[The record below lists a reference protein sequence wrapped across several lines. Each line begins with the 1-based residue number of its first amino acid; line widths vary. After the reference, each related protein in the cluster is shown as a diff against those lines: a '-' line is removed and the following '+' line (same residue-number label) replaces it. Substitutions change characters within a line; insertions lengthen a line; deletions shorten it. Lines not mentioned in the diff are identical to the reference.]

1 MNFKI
6 ELESLFVLGKWLSLQ
21 SYLSLNKPFQIHT
34 ESNEKETLIFISN
47 HNAWRII
54 KHSSTQESRFNSI

>member
-6 ELESLFVLGKWLSLQ
+6 ELESLFVLGKGLLLQ

-34 ESNEKETLIFISN
+34 ESNEKETLIFIFN

-54 KHSSTQESRFNSI
+54 KHSPIQ